1 LIQENNNIFLT
12 PDQLSK
18 SKKKKHN
25 LVIYVLFKR
34 LFFAK
39 TSSKPIKQRASK
51 LFKETKISN
60 LCTKNSEPVL
70 LEAKRTNQA
79 NLIELFRVC

>member
-18 SKKKKHN
+18 SKKKHN
-25 LVIYVLFKR
+25 LVIYVLFER

-79 NLIELFRVC
+79 NLIELFGVC